1 MAPDGT
7 DQGSDEKVWDIIS
20 PLTHGESDRAAK
32 LRALG
37 NSIIPQLA
45 AEFLLAYRETR

>member
-1 MAPDGT
+1 
-7 DQGSDEKVWDIIS
+7 
-20 PLTHGESDRAAK
+20 